1 MSDFWTFRRRD
12 AGGSHGNGIANDP
25 DKAHM
30 IIPPP
35 GGGASSDPPRTTRRT
50 HGRHKKND
58 DDDNDPLSFP
68 SPLNVTMAALPSF
81 SLCLKTLLGM
91 TVALYILNQKHCL
104 PKPLAAAVSKTLFW
118 PTLPITV
125 SRRIGS
131 WSTVVDD
138 TVVMGGCPFGFAN
151 IPEHL
156 HEEYGVRGVINM
168 CKEYAGPTSKYERL
182 GIKELWL
189 PTVDHFEP
197 SVHDLKVRSVT
208 MDATLGGRHILI
220 LLLLIVRSIVH

>member
-1 MSDFWTFRRRD
+1 MSEFCAFRRRD
-12 AGGSHGNGIANDP
+12 AGGSWRIVNDH

-30 IIPPP
+30 IMPPP
-35 GGGASSDPPRTTRRT
+35 GGDSNPPRTTRRAFR
-50 HGRHKKND
+50 RHKRNGD
-58 DDDNDPLSFP
+58 DDEPLLFP

-81 SLCLKTLLGM
+81 SLCLKTVVGI

-104 PKPLAAAVSKTLFW
+104 PRPLAAVVSKTLFW

-125 SRRIGS
+125 CRRIGS

-156 HEEYGVRGVINM
+156 YDEYGVRGVINM
-168 CKEYAGPTSKYERL
+168 CKEYAGPASKYKQL

-197 SVHDLKVRSVT
+197 SVHDLKVRSVA
-208 MDATLGGRHILI
+208 MMLW
-220 LLLLIVRSIVH
+220 

>member
-1 MSDFWTFRRRD
+1 MSEFWTFRRRD
-12 AGGSHGNGIANDP
+12 AGGSRRIANDH

-30 IIPPP
+30 IIPPL
-35 GGGASSDPPRTTRRT
+35 GGASDPPRTTRRAFR
-50 HGRHKKND
+50 RHKKNGD
-58 DDDNDPLSFP
+58 DKEPLSFP

-81 SLCLKTLLGM
+81 SMCLKAVLGM

-104 PKPLAAAVSKTLFW
+104 PKPLAAVVSKTLFW

-131 WSTVVDD
+131 WSTVIDD
-138 TVVMGGCPFGFAN
+138 TVVMGGAPFGFAN

-168 CKEYAGPTSKYERL
+168 CEEYPGPVSKYKRL

-208 MDATLGGRHILI
+208 MML
-220 LLLLIVRSIVH
+220 